1 MSEDQARSYSTNEPN
16 SSNKRR
22 RVACGYCDQVGHT
35 RLTCPNYLFR
45 GPYATLPQTQNTS
58 NLPVS
63 EPVAIVNQIDEL
75 DNEVN
80 GLDLEQDNPTNLPA
94 EFLLD
99 VDNDND
105 SADDDEIG
113 MDDDADWIHLMST
126 K

>member
-1 MSEDQARSYSTNEPN
+1 MGDQMQNSTNEPN

-22 RVACGYCDQVGHT
+22 RVACGYCGGVGHT
-35 RLTCPNYLFR
+35 RTTCSNYLFR

-58 NLPVS
+58 NLPVI

-75 DNEVN
+75 GNEVN